1 MKKLVKTVFNNVEKK
16 IDDVIK
22 DVNITLKHFLDQGIV
37 SESDSFD
44 WLRLT
49 ETDSDFSSVKGEGLK
64 MLTPNQMLSR
74 LPFSVAQL
82 NAGNNSKN
90 SKEIRQLLHSL
101 YRSKKL
107 TKNIYKSMVDVI

>member
-1 MKKLVKTVFNNVEKK
+1 M
-16 IDDVIK
+16 IK

-49 ETDSDFSSVKGEGLK
+49 ETYSDFSSVKREGLK
-64 MLTPNQMLSR
+64 MLAPNQMLSR
-74 LPFSVAQL
+74 LPISVAQL

-90 SKEIRQLLHSL
+90 SKEIRQLLHYL

>member
-22 DVNITLKHFLDQGIV
+22 DVNITLKHFFDQGIV

>member
-1 MKKLVKTVFNNVEKK
+1 M
-16 IDDVIK
+16 IK